1 MASFTYFLQ
10 FCPPFVFV
18 SYTVE
23 TEIKIHAYRMYNK
36 IGNKWKKRE
45 KSCRLSLNHAIRFFL
60 SLGIPG
66 VTWLVEWPVIMQ
78 TPLLFLVFCMDWEL
92 SKWSFPFQRTWKRCI
107 VILYACTS
115 RVFVP
120 AQPKQ
125 HWRYQESLPNHQEI
139 FRQDFP
145 VICLPVCQEMM
156 EKIWK
161 DLSPWVHYA
170 GAPAAGLFLSV
181 CILICET

>member
-1 MASFTYFLQ
+1 M
-10 FCPPFVFV
+10 
-18 SYTVE
+18 
-23 TEIKIHAYRMYNK
+23 
-36 IGNKWKKRE
+36 
-45 KSCRLSLNHAIRFFL
+45 
-60 SLGIPG
+60 
-66 VTWLVEWPVIMQ
+66 
-78 TPLLFLVFCMDWEL
+78 
-92 SKWSFPFQRTWKRCI
+92 
-107 VILYACTS
+107 ILYACTS

-181 CILICET
+181 CILICETQNTRGNVIYPYWRILQKGGFHFLYSSVLITTSVTLQPDIENSSVISAQNTEVRGWLLIILTRPKQG